1 MTIENNLMSK
11 SWCFIFLLLMT
22 LTQTL
27 LGQDRPKLVV
37 AVVVDQMRHDYLSRY
52 WDKFGEN
59 GFKRLVNEG
68 FNFENNH
75 YNYLPTKTAPGHASI
90 FTGTTPMNHGIIG
103 NNWYDRENGAMVYCV
118 GDTAVSSVGTSKKS
132 GKMSPHRLNANTFA
146 DENRIH
152 TQMRG
157 KTISIS
163 LKDRGAVLPGGHT
176 ANGAYWF
183 FGGDEGVFITSSY
196 YRSILPGWV
205 NDFNDSRKVVTY
217 LRTWDTKKQSDTYV
231 ESIVDAN
238 PYEGGFK
245 GKAEPAFP
253 YDLHRLK
260 NQNGMYDILMDTPFG
275 NDLTLDFALAAIEGE
290 NLGEDGYT
298 DVLTIS
304 FSSTDKIG
312 HNFGVDSKELEDAYL
327 RLDENIS
334 RFLEYLDEKLGAN
347 EYLFMLTADH
357 GGTHVPAYLKS
368 LKVPAGY
375 FNMREFKSQVVKFS
389 EEEFKTSGI
398 IDNISNNQVF
408 LNHDAISRAGHDF
421 EKVVWSLHGYI
432 LNYPQVD
439 KIFTRYQLEG
449 YTISHGTGS
458 LAQLG
463 FHFKRSGDLQF
474 VLEPGILSYRT
485 TGSTHGDAT
494 NYDTH
499 VPLIFYGKGIPG
511 GSAHKRSHIVDIAP
525 TICAILGISFPNSS
539 TGDPL
544 WPMLDLMS
552 NNQTMIKQ

>member
-1 MTIENNLMSK
+1 MSK
-11 SWCFIFLLLMT
+11 SRCFIFLLLMG

-27 LGQDRPKLVV
+27 LGQDRPKLLV
-37 AVVVDQMRHDYLSRY
+37 AVVVDQMRHDYISRY
-52 WDKFGEN
+52 WDKFGES
-59 GFKRLVNEG
+59 GFKRLVKEG
-68 FNFENNH
+68 FNFENNQ

-103 NNWYDRENGAMVYCV
+103 NNWYDRENGTMVYCV
-118 GDTAVSSVGTSKKS
+118 GDTAVSSVGTSNRY
-132 GKMSPHRLNANTFA
+132 GEMSPHRLNGNTFA

-152 TQMRG
+152 TQLRG

-163 LKDRGAVLPGGHT
+163 LKDRGAILPGGHT
-176 ANGAYWF
+176 ANAAYWF
-183 FGGDEGVFITSSY
+183 CGENEGIFITSSY
-196 YRSILPGWV
+196 YIPALPDWV
-205 NDFNDSRKVVTY
+205 DDFNDSRKVDAY
-217 LRTWDTKKQSDTYV
+217 LSTWDTKNQSDTYT

-245 GKAEPAFP
+245 GKAEPIFP
-253 YDLHRLK
+253 YDLQKLK
-260 NQNGMYDILMDTPFG
+260 DQNGMYDILMETPFG
-275 NDLTLDFALAAIEGE
+275 NDITLDFALAAIEGE
-290 NLGEDGYT
+290 NLGVDGYT
-298 DVLTIS
+298 DILTVS

-334 RFLEYLDEKLGAN
+334 RFLEYLDNKLGAH

-368 LKVPAGY
+368 LKIPAGY
-375 FNMREFKSQVVKFS
+375 FNTKEFKSEIVKFS
-389 EEEFKTSGI
+389 EKEFKTSGI

-408 LNHDAISRAGHDF
+408 LDHDAISRAGHDF
-421 EKVVWSLHGYI
+421 EKVVRSLYEHI

-439 KIFTRYQLEG
+439 KVFTRSQLEG
-449 YTISHGTGS
+449 STIAHGTGS

-499 VPLIFYGKGIPG
+499 VPLIFYGKGIPA
-511 GSAHKRSHIVDIAP
+511 GSTHKRSHIVDIAP
-525 TICAILGISFPNSS
+525 TICAILGISFPNLS

-552 NNQTMIKQ
+552 KDQTLTK